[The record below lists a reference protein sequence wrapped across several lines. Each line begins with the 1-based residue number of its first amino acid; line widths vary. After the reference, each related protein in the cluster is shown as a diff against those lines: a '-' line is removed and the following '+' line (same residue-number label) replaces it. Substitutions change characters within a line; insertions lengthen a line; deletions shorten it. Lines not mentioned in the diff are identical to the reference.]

1 MYNGIFIIPSAL
13 IAKPSVSPK
22 CSNEER
28 YEQTLDTL
36 KSIDKYCPNSLKLV
50 VDVSYTSPEQFKI
63 DELVKLGAIYLN
75 GSENENVRQYSEAGH
90 KSLGE
95 TCATI
100 IALNYIEQNSITSK
114 RIYKMCGRYCLTED
128 FKYDVEDQ
136 KDSYVFLPPRFEPGL
151 GNILETRLWHLDFS
165 LLENF
170 KEKINKILQDLLNGA
185 NCIELSFYNNLQ
197 NEKLTY
203 VSPIGSEGKMGFFG
217 NYLRE

>member
-28 YEQTLDTL
+28 YEQSLDTL

-50 VDVSYTSPEQFKI
+50 VDVSYTLPEQFKI
-63 DELVKLGAIYLN
+63 DEMVKLGAVYIN
-75 GSENENVRQYSEAGH
+75 GSENETVRQYSESGN

-100 IALNYIEQNSITSK
+100 IALNYIEQNSITAK

-170 KEKINKILQDLLNGA
+170 KEKINKILQDLLN
-185 NCIELSFYNNLQ
+185 CIFFPSLITKK
-197 NEKLTY
+197 KLDKY
-203 VSPIGSEGKMGFFG
+203 SNPDDSG
-217 NYLRE
+217 N

>member
-28 YEQTLDTL
+28 YEQSLDTL

-50 VDVSYTSPEQFKI
+50 VDVSYTLPEQFKI
-63 DELVKLGAIYLN
+63 DEMVKLGAVYIN
-75 GSENENVRQYSEAGH
+75 GSENETV
-90 KSLGE
+90 
-95 TCATI
+95 
-100 IALNYIEQNSITSK
+100 
-114 RIYKMCGRYCLTED
+114 
-128 FKYDVEDQ
+128 
-136 KDSYVFLPPRFEPGL
+136 EPGL

-217 NYLRE
+217 NYLKE